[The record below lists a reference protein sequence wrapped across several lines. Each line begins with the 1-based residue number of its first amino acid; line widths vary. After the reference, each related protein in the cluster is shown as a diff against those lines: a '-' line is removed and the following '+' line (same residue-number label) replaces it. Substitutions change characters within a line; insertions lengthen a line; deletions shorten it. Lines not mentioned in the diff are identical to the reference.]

1 MFLFWD
7 SISSDVTNSFKWV
20 YFMWIQTKYASD
32 IYLYTA
38 VYIENHYKW
47 SNVFT
52 IKQINLIHPQWIRL
66 SNTIAATPFLVCIPV
81 PHTSI
86 SLTTLHWLSSKISL
100 LLCVLK
106 ISSTWYPAFSY
117 FLRSHRFHNCGTFLQ
132 IWIIMYASKF
142 QLILQWSRLLVS
154 YIF

>member
-20 YFMWIQTKYASD
+20 YFMWIQTRYASD

-52 IKQINLIHPQWIRL
+52 IKQINLTPPQWIRL

-100 LLCVLK
+100 VLCVLK
-106 ISSTWYPAFSY
+106 ISSTWYPSFFLFFCDLIDSIIAGLSY
-117 FLRSHRFHNCGTFLQ
+117 KFELLCMHRNFNSSFND
-132 IWIIMYASKF
+132 ADF
-142 QLILQWSRLLVS
+142 
-154 YIF
+154 

>member
-1 MFLFWD
+1 MHLIFI
-7 SISSDVTNSFKWV
+7 SILPS
-20 YFMWIQTKYASD
+20 
-32 IYLYTA
+32 
-38 VYIENHYKW
+38 IENHYKW

-52 IKQINLIHPQWIRL
+52 IKQINLIPPQWIRL

-106 ISSTWYPAFSY
+106 ISSTWYPSFSY